1 VKVTVG
7 ETDITKASV
16 QEIKVG
22 EIKVGPVAINTLVL
36 RNVHVQTSTGAA
48 QLRDVRSALTLK
60 FSLDWEIGI
69 DGSLLGDIHG
79 VHFFSRSGTLDL
91 GSLELDVRFGHL
103 NLPGL
108 ANLSFDIPSLPVTN
122 LEAVVGEIKNL
133 NLGATIAQQIQAL
146 NLVAPTQ
153 GFQISGLSLT
163 KARAQGVALPAAAI
177 DATTIGHLQ
186 GGSLPLTNLT
196 IPNIAL
202 PQATIPTVTT
212 NNIDATTN
220 VATKA
225 LPKVDGGI
233 LKVTLKVDTTARLH
247 IDQLLLD
254 NIKANAVIG
263 QIELG
268 NVVLPYEVF
277 DLTLS
282 QIGIETLLVPN
293 LEVS

>member
-1 VKVTVG
+1 MKVTVA
-7 ETDITKASV
+7 ETDIARASV

-22 EIKVGPVAINTLVL
+22 EIKVGPVAINKLVL
-36 RNVHVQTSTGAA
+36 SNVHVQTSIGAA
-48 QLRDVRSALTLK
+48 QLRDVRLALTLK
-60 FSLDWEIGI
+60 FLLDWEVGI
-69 DGSLLGDIHG
+69 DVSMPHDIPS
-79 VHFFSRSGTLDL
+79 VHISRSGTIDL
-91 GSLELDVRFGHL
+91 GSLELDVRFGDL

-122 LEAVVGEIKNL
+122 LEAVAGQIKNL

-163 KARAQGVALPAAAI
+163 KARAQGVALPAAVI

-196 IPNIAL
+196 VPNIAL

-212 NNIDATTN
+212 NNVDAATN
-220 VATKA
+220 VATTA
-225 LPKVDGGI
+225 LPKADAGI
-233 LKVTLKVDTTARLH
+233 LKVTLKVDTTAGLH

-254 NIKANAVIG
+254 DIKAYAVIG
-263 QIELG
+263 ELELG

-282 QIGIETLLVPN
+282 QIGIETVLVPQ

>member
-1 VKVTVG
+1 VKLAIA
-7 ETDITKASV
+7 ETDVAKASV

-22 EIKVGPVAINTLVL
+22 EIKVGPVAIDKLVL
-36 RNVHVQTSTGAA
+36 SNVHLQTSTGTA
-48 QLRDVRSALTLK
+48 QMRNVRLAIRLK

-69 DGSLLGDIHG
+69 DISMPDGIPD
-79 VHFFSRSGTLDL
+79 VHFSRSGTIDF
-91 GSLELDVRFGHL
+91 GSLNLGVGFGNL

-122 LEAVVGEIKNL
+122 LEAVVGPIKNL
-133 NLGATIAQQIQAL
+133 NLGATIAQQIQAR

-163 KARAQGVALPAAAI
+163 KVRAEGLALPGAVI
-177 DATTIGHLQ
+177 DATTIGQLQ

-202 PQATIPTVTT
+202 PQATIPTVASD
-212 NNIDATTN
+212 NINATSNPVT
-220 VATKA
+220 AS
-225 LPKVDGGI
+225 LPTADIGI
-233 LKVTLKVDTTARLH
+233 LKATLKTEVTAGLH
-247 IDQLLLD
+247 IDQLILD
-254 NIKANAVIG
+254 DIKASAKIG
-263 QIELG
+263 EIELS
-268 NVVLPYEVF
+268 NVILPYDVF

-282 QIGIETLLVPN
+282 KIGIETVLVPQ